1 LVVLRAFKF
10 LLIVCAVALLGGCS
24 GNSGAVSSG
33 LTQDPAALARVYRI
47 GVGDKLKVVVF
58 GEPELSSEL
67 EVGAGGTI
75 SMPLLGEVPVKGKTI
90 RELTETITVELDGAY
105 LKDPKVSVEVL
116 NFRSFFVHG
125 EVKGGGEY
133 AFKNGLTVQDAV
145 AMAGGYSYR
154 ADQTYVELRREGAAQ
169 AVAVSLGEPVPV
181 LPGDNI
187 LVPERF
193 F

>member
-1 LVVLRAFKF
+1 
-10 LLIVCAVALLGGCS
+10 LLAACS
-24 GNSGAVSSG
+24 GSPATLSSG
-33 LTQDPAALARVYRI
+33 LTQDENVLERVYRI
-47 GVGDKLKVVVF
+47 GVGDRLKVVVF
-58 GEPELSSEL
+58 GEPDLSGEL
-67 EVGAGGTI
+67 EVGAAGNI

-90 RELTETITVELDGAY
+90 QDLTETITVELDGAY

-154 ADQTYVELRREGAAQ
+154 ADQSYVELRREGAAE
-169 AVAVSLGEPVPV
+169 AVAVALDAPVPV

-187 LVPERF
+187 RVPERF

>member
-1 LVVLRAFKF
+1 MLRAFKF